1 MSQSNLTY
9 LSLFS
14 TLGGRIISVIGGRLR
29 KRIRARRGRR
39 GRRGIRRLF
48 CPRLALRLRS
58 PGGKLSL
65 RGFLTMVSEKCT

>member
-14 TLGGRIISVIGGRLR
+14 THGGKGTLFVTGGRLR
-29 KRIRARRGRR
+29 KRIRERRGRM
-39 GRRGIRRLF
+39 GIKRLF

-65 RGFLTMVSEKCT
+65 ASFLTMVSEKCT